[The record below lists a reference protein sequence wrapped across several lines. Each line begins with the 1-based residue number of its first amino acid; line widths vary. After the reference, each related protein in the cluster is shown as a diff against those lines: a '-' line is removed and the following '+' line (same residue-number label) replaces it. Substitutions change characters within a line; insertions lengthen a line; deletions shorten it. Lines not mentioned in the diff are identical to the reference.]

1 MQISATQ
8 VHEAEIGAGQIRLD
22 QDYPAHIG
30 PPRSQ
35 APTNA
40 IFGTRANSTFACSS
54 QTVFR
59 TINLAA

>member
-8 VHEAEIGAGQIRLD
+8 VPEAEIGAGQIRLD
-22 QDYPAHIG
+22 QDYPAHVAPG
-30 PPRSQ
+30 RQ

-40 IFGTRANSTFACSS
+40 IFGSRANSTFACSS

-59 TINLAA
+59 AINLAA